1 LQNRSV
7 VVQGIR
13 TRVSSFFERASD
25 NRCARIVLLLF
36 LASALITFVK
46 TFFKTERTRNIT
58 FFNDSVLNAFFMF
71 LSTPLVLWAVTL
83 VGYFIFILSIFG
95 LCKLLNGH
103 ANGKALLL
111 SLMSLSGIGVVVQLA
126 CFVVRLISSH
136 NLAVVLLGFTAYVLV
151 IVASLWAITSTQKM
165 SFAKTLACFF
175 IPYFPIVVLL
185 GLPGISPYLL
195 WLAV

>member
-1 LQNRSV
+1 MQNRSV
-7 VVQGIR
+7 VVQDIR

-46 TFFKTERTRNIT
+46 TFFVTERTGNLT

-71 LSTPLVLWAVTL
+71 LRTPLVLWTVTL

-103 ANGKALLL
+103 ANGKALFL
-111 SLMSLSGIGVVVQLA
+111 SLMSLSGIGVVAQLA
-126 CFVVRLISSH
+126 CFVVQLISSH
-136 NLAVVLLGFTAYVLV
+136 NLTVVSLGFIAHILV
-151 IVASLWAITSTQKM
+151 IVASVWAIESTQKT

-185 GLPGISPYLL
+185 GLPGIAPYLL
-195 WLAV
+195 WLTV